1 MFSKYITAFTLLMTV
16 FTFTASSN
24 ETTENKINI
33 ENSND
38 FNTYFITE
46 EMELPKENN
55 AIVAVGIGGH
65 YIKAGSSVGVYLS
78 GITPISSTNFGVYG
92 RGELIRDKYKT
103 GHFWSWKMDLGA
115 GYYINERAITFISV
129 GKCFSNYSTCY
140 FNLRHPTANDDD
152 IDAIYYG
159 VGGYFKDPFFNNT
172 FEISIDWS
180 PYKNY
185 NGSSLY
191 FGYGFVFK

>member
-1 MFSKYITAFTLLMTV
+1 MSKEIETGK
-16 FTFTASSN
+16 SN
-24 ETTENKINI
+24 KF
-33 ENSND
+33 D
-38 FNTYFITE
+38 TYFMSDDMGLE
-46 EMELPKENN
+46 DENN
-55 AIVAVGIGGH
+55 SIFAFGLGLHRIRAGEAIGA
-65 YIKAGSSVGVYLS
+65 YIS
-78 GITPISSTNFGVYG
+78 GAIPISNTNLNVYG
-92 RGELIRDKYKT
+92 RGELIKDEYKT
-103 GHFWSWKMDLGA
+103 GPFWSWNMAFGV
-115 GYYINERAITFISV
+115 GYYVSENFIPFLTV

-159 VGGYFKDPFFNNT
+159 IGTYFTEPIFKNT

-191 FGYGFVFK
+191 LGYAIKF